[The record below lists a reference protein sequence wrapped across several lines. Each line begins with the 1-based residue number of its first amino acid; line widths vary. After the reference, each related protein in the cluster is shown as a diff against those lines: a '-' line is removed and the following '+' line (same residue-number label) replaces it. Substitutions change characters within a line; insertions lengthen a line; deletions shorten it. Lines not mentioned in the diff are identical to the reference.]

1 MLDKDKKG
9 ILMAKKCVV
18 LHEEVI
24 DVFYEKYYIPTI
36 EILSFNLAHVRILGS
51 MEFGK
56 TRNDYFHG
64 NALKKNTK
72 LKILRRKIQ

>member
-1 MLDKDKKG
+1 M
-9 ILMAKKCVV
+9 KKCFV
-18 LHEEVI
+18 LHEEFI
-24 DVFYEKYYIPTI
+24 DVFHEKYYIPTI
-36 EILSFNLAHVRILGS
+36 EELSSHLDCVSIIGS